1 MKEKTFNEILF
12 ERFSEILFERF
23 SAKVRRNT
31 QFTLDKKS
39 GFITAT
45 YADVNMKWVAR
56 NCHKAGTFHPTWKRK
71 ALKALTTRV
80 VNYYAKNPQLA
91 ISALRTK

>member
-1 MKEKTFNEILF
+1 MKEKTFN
-12 ERFSEILFERF
+12 EILFERF

-71 ALKALTTRV
+71 AFKALTTRV

-91 ISALRTK
+91 ISALRTKQKRHYY